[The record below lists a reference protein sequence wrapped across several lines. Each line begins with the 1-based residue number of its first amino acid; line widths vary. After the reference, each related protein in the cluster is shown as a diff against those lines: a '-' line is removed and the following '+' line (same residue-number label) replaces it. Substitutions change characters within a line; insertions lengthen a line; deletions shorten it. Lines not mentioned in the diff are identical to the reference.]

1 MMRTLMGA
9 MALSITTMALTT
21 VAVVPAL
28 ADTKAGVDAWN
39 RGDYTG
45 AVTEWRKAAIAGDPD
60 AQFNLGQA
68 YKLGR
73 GVPVDIAMAESWY
86 RKAAQQGHVQASD
99 NYGLALFQDGKQTEA
114 LPWLEK
120 SAARGE
126 PRAQLVL
133 GTMLFNGD
141 NVERDWVRAYA
152 LMVRSSAA
160 GLPQGSQTLAE
171 MDKYIPEDQRQRG
184 LVLAKQYEAQ
194 SARTD
199 YQPEVAGGG
208 TTGPAVRP
216 TDVPPSSYAQR
227 PADQLP
233 TTYARRPTSG
243 FTAGPQAGATYAE
256 PDSAP
261 LPAPVK
267 VRKPKPG
274 KTPPPQIAYAPPAPP
289 APPRNYTYTPE
300 PVPVPDATTTEPAR
314 VPVRTAAAPVRAA
327 PVRTTRPAPAPVATA
342 PAGGWRVQFGAFRDE
357 GNARSLWAQLHGKV
371 GALGGLQPYL
381 RKTGAVTKLQAGPLR
396 SAAEAERV
404 CRTVKASGTDCLPV
418 AP

>member
-1 MMRTLMGA
+1 MMRTLIGA
-9 MALSITTMALTT
+9 MALSLTT
-21 VAVVPAL
+21 VAVVMPAL
-28 ADTKAGVDAWN
+28 ADTKTGVDAWN
-39 RGDYTG
+39 RGDYAG
-45 AVTEWRKAAIAGDPD
+45 AVAEWRKAAVAGDPD

-73 GVPVDIAMAESWY
+73 GVPVDMAMAESWY

-99 NYGLALFQDGKQTEA
+99 NYGLALFQDGKPTEA

-141 NVERDWVRAYA
+141 TVERDWVRAYA
-152 LMVRSSAA
+152 LLVRSSAA

-194 SARTD
+194 SARND

-208 TTGPAVRP
+208 TSGPAVRP
-216 TDVPPSSYAQR
+216 TDLPPSAYAQR
-227 PADQLP
+227 PS
-233 TTYARRPTSG
+233 SG
-243 FTAGPQAGATYAE
+243 FAARPQVGANYAE

-261 LPAPVK
+261 LPGPVK
-267 VRKPKPG
+267 VQKSKPG
-274 KTPPPQIAYAPPAPP
+274 KTPPPKIAYAPPAPP
-289 APPRNYTYTPE
+289 APPRVYKPE
-300 PVPVPDATTTEPAR
+300 PAPEPDTMAAEPAL
-314 VPVRTAAAPVRAA
+314 APVRARPA
-327 PVRTTRPAPAPVATA
+327 PVRTTRPAPVPAIAA

-357 GNARSLWAQLHGKV
+357 GNARSLWAQLRGKV
-371 GALGGLQPYL
+371 GTLNGLQPYL
-381 RKTGAVTKLQAGPLR
+381 RKVGVVTKLQAGPLR
-396 SAAEAERV
+396 SGAEAERV
-404 CRTVKASGTDCLPV
+404 CRAVKASGTDCLTV

>member
-1 MMRTLMGA
+1 MRTLIGA
-9 MALSITTMALTT
+9 VALSLTT
-21 VAVVPAL
+21 VAVVMPAL

-39 RGDYTG
+39 RGDYAG
-45 AVTEWRKAAIAGDPD
+45 AVAEWRKAAVAGDPD

-73 GVPVDIAMAESWY
+73 GVPVDMGMAESWY

-99 NYGLALFQDGKQTEA
+99 NYGLALFQDGKPTEA

-126 PRAQLVL
+126 ARAQLVL

-141 NVERDWVRAYA
+141 SVERDWVRAYA
-152 LMVRSSAA
+152 LLVRSSAA

-194 SARTD
+194 SARND

-208 TTGPAVRP
+208 MSGPSVRP
-216 TDVPPSSYAQR
+216 TDLPPSPYAATSSPYPATSSRYTATSSPGFAARPSTGASYPEPQ
-227 PADQLP
+227 
-233 TTYARRPTSG
+233 
-243 FTAGPQAGATYAE
+243 TAM
-256 PDSAP
+256 
-261 LPAPVK
+261 PAPVK
-267 VRKPKPG
+267 VKKPRPG

-289 APPRNYTYTPE
+289 APSNYVRNPTPE
-300 PVPVPDATTTEPAR
+300 PVAAEPVPM
-314 VPVRTAAAPVRAA
+314 PVRVAAAPVR
-327 PVRTTRPAPAPVATA
+327 TNRPAPVPAAA

-357 GNARSLWAQLHGKV
+357 GNARSLWAALKGKV
-371 GALGGLQPYL
+371 GALNGLQPYL
-381 RKTGAVTKLQAGPLR
+381 RKTGVVTKLQAGPLR
-396 SAAEAERV
+396 SGAEAERV
-404 CRTVKASGTDCLPV
+404 CRAVKASGTDCLTV

>member
-1 MMRTLMGA
+1 MMRTLIGA
-9 MALSITTMALTT
+9 MALSLTT
-21 VAVVPAL
+21 VAVVMPAL

-39 RGDYTG
+39 RGDYAG
-45 AVTEWRKAAIAGDPD
+45 AVAEWRKAAVAGDPD

-99 NYGLALFQDGKQTEA
+99 NYGLALFQDGKPTEA

-141 NVERDWVRAYA
+141 SVERDWVRAYA
-152 LMVRSSAA
+152 LLVRSSAA

-194 SARTD
+194 SARND

-208 TTGPAVRP
+208 PTGPSVRP
-216 TDVPPSSYAQR
+216 TDVPPSAYAQR
-227 PADQLP
+227 PS
-233 TTYARRPTSG
+233 SG
-243 FTAGPQAGATYAE
+243 FAARPQVGANYAE

-261 LPAPVK
+261 LPGPEK
-267 VRKPKPG
+267 VQKPKPG
-274 KTPPPQIAYAPPAPP
+274 KTPPPKIAYAPPAPP
-289 APPRNYTYTPE
+289 APPRIYKPE
-300 PVPVPDATTTEPAR
+300 PAPEPDTMAAEPA
-314 VPVRTAAAPVRAA
+314 PAPVRARPA
-327 PVRTTRPAPAPVATA
+327 PVRTTRPAPAPVAA
-342 PAGGWRVQFGAFRDE
+342 GPAGGWRVQFGAFRDE
-357 GNARSLWAQLHGKV
+357 GNARSLWAQLKGKV
-371 GALGGLQPYL
+371 GALNGLQPYL
-381 RKTGAVTKLQAGPLR
+381 RKVGVVTKLQAGPLR
-396 SAAEAERV
+396 SGAEAERM
-404 CRTVKASGTDCLPV
+404 CRAVKASGTDCLTV